1 MLSMKELIKILV
13 KLIESKLQKSG
24 IEEAILKNQNYITI
38 AKQIWRQI
46 DEDYRITEKVEDKL
60 KSKAEQ
66 FDAKLLSKF
75 PELTQDDITDIR
87 QALAGE
93 INEGKTEVVSN
104 STLLQQ
110 LQSSNVQLTQDKAT
124 LQSQVDSANQTIA
137 QMQQTIDGLNSKLN
151 AINSAIGVTGST
163 VQ

>member
-1 MLSMKELIKILV
+1 MLLMKELIKILV

-75 PELTQDDITDIR
+75 PELTQDDIIGIR

-124 LQSQVDSANQTIA
+124 LQTQLDSSNQTIA

>member
-1 MLSMKELIKILV
+1 MFLMKELIRILV

-66 FDAKLLSKF
+66 FDTKLLSKF
-75 PELTQDDITDIR
+75 PELTQDDIADIR

-124 LQSQVDSANQTIA
+124 LQSQVDSANQTIV

-151 AINSAIGVTGST
+151 AINSAIGVA
-163 VQ
+163 QQ

>member
-1 MLSMKELIKILV
+1 MKELIKILV

-24 IEEAILKNQNYITI
+24 IEEAILRNQNYITI

-110 LQSSNVQLTQDKAT
+110 LQSSNVQLTQDKTT
-124 LQSQVDSANQTIA
+124 LQSQLDSAKQTIA

-151 AINSAIGVTGST
+151 AINSAIGVTANT

>member
-151 AINSAIGVTGST
+151 AINSAIGVA
-163 VQ
+163 QQ